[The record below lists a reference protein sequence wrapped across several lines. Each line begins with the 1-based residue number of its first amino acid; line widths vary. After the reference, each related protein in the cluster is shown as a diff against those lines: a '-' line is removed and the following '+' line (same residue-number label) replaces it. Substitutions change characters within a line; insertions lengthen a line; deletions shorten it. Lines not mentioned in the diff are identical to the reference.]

1 MKLAVV
7 GVGGAGS
14 RIVDRVLE
22 FERAS
27 GRDLCDGNTLLI
39 DSTTAAFEAVEHVPE
54 ERRLVVGDVR
64 WDVESTDIGGD
75 PEAAAAVAREEHN
88 EIVRAF
94 DLVEFHEVDGVLV
107 VAGLAGATGGG
118 AGAVVVDQLQAICDE
133 PVYAVGVLPAESE
146 GPGAALNAARA
157 LRSAVERADNVVVF
171 DNEAWV
177 AEPPPGGV
185 ESSDESVADLPD
197 EALERLPDEAIP
209 EEVVPGEPYEGTG
222 DPTGGGRT
230 GDEEATGG
238 GATGEGSPDEGPRD
252 EGAPSEEALV
262 RYANANVE
270 LAERIVTLFAAGEFD
285 GSSAPENRLDP
296 SDIARTLDTGGVS
309 TIGYAS
315 TDVRRDGGL
324 GSWLRAIRD
333 WLPWAPD
340 PEPAGPGTG
349 GEEATD
355 AATINRLVRRAARSE
370 LTLPCEVSSADRA
383 LIALS
388 GPSRVLSRKGFE
400 SGRYWLE
407 QEADIVDVM
416 AGDEP
421 HDRSSALTA
430 VVLYSNVTDVPRID
444 AMQETALGDRPAA
457 DAEARPSDAARSS

>member
-14 RIVDRVLE
+14 RIVDRVLA

-39 DSTTAAFEAVEHVPE
+39 DSTTVAFEAVEHVPE

-64 WDVESTDIGGD
+64 WDVDGTDIDGD
-75 PEAAAAVAREEHN
+75 PEAAAEVAREEHN

-118 AGAVVVDQLQAICDE
+118 VGAVVVDQLRAICDE

-146 GPGAALNAARA
+146 GQGPALNAARA
-157 LRSAVERADNVVVF
+157 LRSFVERADNVVVF

-177 AEPPPGGV
+177 DGVTPGGSGAAG
-185 ESSDESVADLPD
+185 EGVADLPD

-209 EEVVPGEPYEGTG
+209 EEVVPGEPYGGTG
-222 DPTGGGRT
+222 DPTGDDRT
-230 GDEEATGG
+230 GDEEV
-238 GATGEGSPDEGPRD
+238 TGEGATDEGPSD
-252 EGAPSEEALV
+252 EGPLDEEAPSEEALL
-262 RYANANVE
+262 RYAHANVE
-270 LAERIVTLFAAGEFD
+270 LAERLVTLFAAGEFD

-315 TDVRRDGGL
+315 TGVPREDGL
-324 GSWLRAIRD
+324 GSWLRALRD
-333 WLPWAPD
+333 WFPWVPD
-340 PEPAGPGTG
+340 PEPGSGTD

-444 AMQETALGDRPAA
+444 AMQETALGREGTPGS
-457 DAEARPSDAARSS
+457 EEKRFDAARSS

>member
-1 MKLAVV
+1 VKLAVV
-7 GVGGAGS
+7 GVGGAGC
-14 RIVDRVLE
+14 RIVDRILA

-39 DSTTAAFEAVEHVPE
+39 DSTKAAFEAVEHVPE
-54 ERRLVVGDVR
+54 ERQLVVGDVR
-64 WDVESTDIGGD
+64 WDVDSTDIDGD
-75 PEAAAAVAREEHN
+75 PEAAAEIAREEHN

-118 AGAVVVDQLQAICDE
+118 AGAVVVDQLRAICDE

-146 GPGAALNAARA
+146 GQEPALNAARA
-157 LRSAVERADNVVVF
+157 LRSFVERADNVVVF
-171 DNEAWV
+171 DNGAWGDDV
-177 AEPPPGGV
+177 TPGGGGATG
-185 ESSDESVADLPD
+185 EGVADLPN

-209 EEVVPGEPYEGTG
+209 EEVVPGEAYGGTG
-222 DPTGGGRT
+222 DPTGDGRT
-230 GDEEATGG
+230 GDEGEAGE
-238 GATGEGSPDEGPRD
+238 GATDEGTTD
-252 EGAPSEEALV
+252 ERTPNEESPEEALV
-262 RYANANVE
+262 RHAHANAE
-270 LAERIVTLFAAGEFD
+270 LAERLVTLFAAGEFD

-315 TDVRRDGGL
+315 TEVSRDGGL
-324 GSWLRAIRD
+324 GSWLRALRD
-333 WLPWAPD
+333 WLPWVPD
-340 PEPAGPGTG
+340 PEPGPGTD

-355 AATINRLVRRAARSE
+355 AAKINRLVRRAARSE

-444 AMQETALGDRPAA
+444 AMQGTALGREGTPGT
-457 DAEARPSDAARSS
+457 EEKRFDAARSS

>member
-7 GVGGAGS
+7 GVGGAGC
-14 RIVDRVLE
+14 RIVDRILA

-64 WDVESTDIGGD
+64 WDVDSTDIDGD
-75 PEAAAAVAREEHN
+75 PEAAAEVAREEHN

-118 AGAVVVDQLQAICDE
+118 AGAVVVDQLRAICDE

-146 GPGAALNAARA
+146 GQGPALNAARA
-157 LRSAVERADNVVVF
+157 LRSFVERADNVVVF
-171 DNEAWV
+171 DNDAW
-177 AEPPPGGV
+177 ADEGTPGGDGASG
-185 ESSDESVADLPD
+185 EGIADLPD

-209 EEVVPGEPYEGTG
+209 EEVVPGEPYGETG
-222 DPTGGGRT
+222 DPTGDGRT
-230 GDEEATGG
+230 GDEEATG
-238 GATGEGSPDEGPRD
+238 
-252 EGAPSEEALV
+252 EGASNEEALV
-262 RYANANVE
+262 RYARANVD
-270 LAERIVTLFAAGEFD
+270 LAERLVTLFAAGEFD

-315 TDVRRDGGL
+315 TEVPRDGGL
-324 GSWLRAIRD
+324 GSWLRALRD
-333 WLPWAPD
+333 WLPWVPD
-340 PEPAGPGTG
+340 PEPGSGAGPD
-349 GEEATD
+349 GEGSTD
-355 AATINRLVRRAARSE
+355 AAKINRLVRRAARSE
-370 LTLPCEVSSADRA
+370 LSLPCEVSSADRA

-407 QEADIVDVM
+407 READIVDVM

-444 AMQETALGDRPAA
+444 AMQETALGREGTPGTDEKRF
-457 DAEARPSDAARSS
+457 DAARST